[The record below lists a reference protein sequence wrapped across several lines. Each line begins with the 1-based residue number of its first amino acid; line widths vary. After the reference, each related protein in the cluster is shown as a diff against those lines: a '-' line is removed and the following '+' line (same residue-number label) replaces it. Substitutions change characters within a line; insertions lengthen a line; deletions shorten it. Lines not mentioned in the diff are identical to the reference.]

1 MSEASFHALRND
13 LLSLRDALAQENY
26 AQAGDVLAL
35 HDRRMRQ
42 YIDTVG
48 FQAPL
53 LALRELLQLQH
64 RLHEQPAGNGT
75 AADAGSR
82 A

>member
-1 MSEASFHALRND
+1 MNEASFDTLRDD
-13 LLSLRDALAQENY
+13 LLSLRDALAQEDY
-26 AQAGDVLAL
+26 GQAGDVLAL

-64 RLHEQPAGNGT
+64 RLLEQPASTGSAAGT
-75 AADAGSR
+75 GRR